1 MASTLL
7 ALGSLTLREGNC
19 HVVKIL
25 QQPVQRVHLVRKRLS
40 AKMLKKKNIR
50 LLLKAMGVSH
60 RPASIKASDDFSWGW
75 NLHHNLMRHLQS
87 EPPS

>member
-25 QQPVQRVHLVRKRLS
+25 QQPVKRVHLVRKRLS
-40 AKMLKKKNIR
+40 AKMLKKNIR
-50 LLLKAMGVSH
+50 LLPKAMGVSH
-60 RPASIKASDDFSWGW
+60 RPASIKASDDFSQGW

>member
-40 AKMLKKKNIR
+40 AKMLKKKTF
-50 LLLKAMGVSH
+50 A
-60 RPASIKASDDFSWGW
+60 FY
-75 NLHHNLMRHLQS
+75 
-87 EPPS
+87 

>member
-40 AKMLKKKNIR
+40 AKMLKKK
-50 LLLKAMGVSH
+50 KHSPSTKSH
-60 RPASIKASDDFSWGW
+60 G
-75 NLHHNLMRHLQS
+75 S
-87 EPPS
+87 EPPSSLN